1 MVVICIMV
9 WGLKRPI
16 ESEYQNE
23 TLTSNDEADMDK
35 GRIDETSEREY
46 DKEEKSMKRDMSNRR
61 FRELIGENNEIRYED
76 LITVKYSAEEIQM
89 LRDYFDSYVRT
100 GYNMHS
106 IHIDLRDKYPFEC
119 VRETDRVGYVMFQGE
134 DGRLLCVYFNKE
146 NLNVIYAGITTKFL
160 TAEDFQGVEPN
171 VTREKDIH
179 KISGELCIDGR
190 FSAVDL
196 EYCIVEEGTFIFY
209 FRRYGYGWTEDM
221 IANPPLAMCKFFSDG
236 EEPLEGCE
244 QVPQMLPIDKHITEI
259 SERKNHK

>member
-89 LRDYFDSYVRT
+89 LRDYFD
-100 GYNMHS
+100 
-106 IHIDLRDKYPFEC
+106 
-119 VRETDRVGYVMFQGE
+119 
-134 DGRLLCVYFNKE
+134 
-146 NLNVIYAGITTKFL
+146 
-160 TAEDFQGVEPN
+160 
-171 VTREKDIH
+171 
-179 KISGELCIDGR
+179 
-190 FSAVDL
+190 
-196 EYCIVEEGTFIFY
+196 
-209 FRRYGYGWTEDM
+209 
-221 IANPPLAMCKFFSDG
+221 
-236 EEPLEGCE
+236 
-244 QVPQMLPIDKHITEI
+244 
-259 SERKNHK
+259 